1 MAEALASVTIDFM
14 VSTVEMAYPKGIMA
28 LAVVAI
34 MDFEVSMVVLVYPME
49 IMALAIVTVAE
60 E

>member
-1 MAEALASVTIDFM
+1 MAVALASVNIDFM
-14 VSTVEMAYPKGIMA
+14 VSTAVLVYPKGIVA

-34 MDFEVSMVVLVYPME
+34 TDFEVSKVVLVYPME